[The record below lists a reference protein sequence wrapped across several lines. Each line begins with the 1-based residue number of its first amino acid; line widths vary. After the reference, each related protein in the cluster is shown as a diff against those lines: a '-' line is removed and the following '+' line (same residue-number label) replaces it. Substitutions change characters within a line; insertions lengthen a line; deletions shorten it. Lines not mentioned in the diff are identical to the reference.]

1 MKKLFIICFCT
12 LISQTIYSQIS
23 TSQQEETQRFQSMLS
38 TMTKTLVINTT
49 SYQGN
54 TIREFKKELRGW
66 SEKIVSAEVDT
77 LQKTF
82 TIIHNRLL
90 DPKEMEEFLNKHH
103 IKNSTIVSY
112 N

>member
-1 MKKLFIICFCT
+1 MKKILLICFYIVIT
-12 LISQTIYSQIS
+12 QTIYSQIS
-23 TSQQEETQRFQSMLS
+23 SSQQEETQRFQNMLS
-38 TMTKTLVINTT
+38 TSTRTLVINTT
-49 SYQGN
+49 NYPLN

-66 SEKIVSAEVDT
+66 PEKVISAEVDS

-90 DPKEMEEFLNKHH
+90 EPKEMEEFLNKHH
-103 IKNSTIVSY
+103 VKNSTILSY